1 MLRVVTMAS
10 KKTGKATGRDGA
22 SLKAATS
29 PTTDETGKTREQKIA
44 ALAMDTVTRN
54 AATVHKFSVQHFGA
68 TDLLETID
76 CLRIKT
82 ARVCGGN
89 LSEAESILTAQAVA
103 LDAIFTELAARAAGN
118 MGQYLNAAETYM
130 RLALKAQSQCRTTL
144 EALAE
149 IKNPRPVA
157 FVRQQNL
164 AVNQQVNNGSQTANE
179 PRAHEK
185 NANPSIELSG
195 ATHELP
201 TNAGASPLART
212 VNPQMETVG
221 AIDRATD

>member
-1 MLRVVTMAS
+1 MAS
-10 KKTGKATGRDGA
+10 KKTRKATGRDGA
-22 SLKAATS
+22 SPKATTS
-29 PTTDETGKTREQKIA
+29 QSTDETGKTREQKIA

-82 ARVCGGN
+82 TRVCGGN
-89 LSEAESILTAQAVA
+89 LGEAESILTAQAVA

-118 MGQYLNAAETYM
+118 MGQHLNAAETYM

-149 IKNPRPVA
+149 IKNPRPLA
-157 FVRQQNL
+157 FVKQANIT
-164 AVNQQVNNGSQTANE
+164 AGPQQVNNGAALAK
-179 PRAHEK
+179 PAARAEK
-185 NANPSIELSG
+185 IVN
-195 ATHELP
+195 P
-201 TNAGASPLART
+201 TNELLDVNDGKRLDTRAQSATGEANRELAS
-212 VNPQMETVG
+212 VEQ
-221 AIDRATD
+221 IDRATK